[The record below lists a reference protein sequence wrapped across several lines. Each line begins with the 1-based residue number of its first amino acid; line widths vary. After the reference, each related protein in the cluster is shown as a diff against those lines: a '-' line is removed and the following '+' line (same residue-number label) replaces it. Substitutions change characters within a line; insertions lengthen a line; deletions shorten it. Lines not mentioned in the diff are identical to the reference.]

1 MGHRDNEEER
11 RKPLENA
18 IPFLTPTIFDVVR
31 VSPIRGAKLGCQRS
45 RGERNESE
53 GGKIIIPLVRGN
65 GRQLP
70 VTTFRPA
77 RPTRAMVNGEPAFFY
92 NWRRPNYKNGKD

>member
-18 IPFLTPTIFDVVR
+18 IPFLTPTIFDVV
-31 VSPIRGAKLGCQRS
+31 PDTKLGLPPTFVPA
-45 RGERNESE
+45 EES
-53 GGKIIIPLVRGN
+53 GATRRWKNNSPCSGN

-70 VTTFRPA
+70 VTSFRLA
-77 RPTRAMVNGEPAFFY
+77 RPTRAMA
-92 NWRRPNYKNGKD
+92 

>member
-31 VSPIRGAKLGCQRS
+31 VPDTRS
-45 RGERNESE
+45 ETRATIVHAGNNE
-53 GGKIIIPLVRGN
+53 GGKIILLV
-65 GRQLP
+65 
-70 VTTFRPA
+70 
-77 RPTRAMVNGEPAFFY
+77 GEMDD
-92 NWRRPNYKNGKD
+92 NYR